1 MSKKILTLEDTINV
15 GRNKRIPVSQLT
27 KLELFDFIKKGI
39 DFDDAT
45 LEKFAIKRTIKN
57 NKVVQV
63 ITLNKKQDTKV
74 YDKETESLKKI
85 LKSLHTIDNQHDEK
99 ITENEEL
106 NIISNDEEENE
117 E

>member
-1 MSKKILTLEDTINV
+1 MGKKLLTLEDTINV

-85 LKSLHTIDNQHDEK
+85 LKSLHTIDNQHDGK
-99 ITENEEL
+99 TTENEEL

>member
-1 MSKKILTLEDTINV
+1 MGRKLTLEDTINV

-27 KLELFDFIKKGI
+27 KHELFDFIKKGI

-85 LKSLHTIDNQHDEK
+85 LKSLHTIDIQHEEK
-99 ITENEEL
+99 TTENEEL
-106 NIISNDEEENE
+106 NIISNGEEEDE
-117 E
+117 

>member
-1 MSKKILTLEDTINV
+1 MVKKLLTLEDTINV

-27 KLELFDFIKKGI
+27 KLELIEFIKKGI
-39 DFDDAT
+39 NFDDAT

-85 LKSLHTIDNQHDEK
+85 LKSLHTIDNQHEEK
-99 ITENEEL
+99 MTENEEL
-106 NIISNDEEENE
+106 ITITNDTEENE